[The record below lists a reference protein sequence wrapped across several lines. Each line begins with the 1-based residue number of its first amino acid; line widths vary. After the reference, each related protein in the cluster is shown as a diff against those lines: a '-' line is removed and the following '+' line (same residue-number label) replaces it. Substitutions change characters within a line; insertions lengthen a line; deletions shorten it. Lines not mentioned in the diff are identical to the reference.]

1 MANVNPKMR
10 SRARL
15 TVVHPQAAGID
26 IGSRFHVV
34 AVPAELDDEPV
45 RTGLRRIRILS
56 PSPAFCPPKSVR
68 KKALPREIACGD
80 KLSPLAGTI
89 PGLMGGSAYKG
100 SPCYKRSAGLHTPSG
115 PRLSTWV

>member
-45 RTGLRRIRILS
+45 RTLPLS
-56 PSPAFCPPKSVR
+56 GR
-68 KKALPREIACGD
+68 Q
-80 KLSPLAGTI
+80 
-89 PGLMGGSAYKG
+89 
-100 SPCYKRSAGLHTPSG
+100 
-115 PRLSTWV
+115 

>member
-45 RTGLRRIRILS
+45 RTLIGWFPRTTAALLLLTDNTS
-56 PSPAFCPPKSVR
+56 LLPSQP
-68 KKALPREIACGD
+68 
-80 KLSPLAGTI
+80 
-89 PGLMGGSAYKG
+89 
-100 SPCYKRSAGLHTPSG
+100 
-115 PRLSTWV
+115 